1 MNFELKLETFDGP
14 LHLLLELIES
24 EELPITEVS
33 LAQVTD
39 AYLQHIN
46 AEQVPLSELADFLVV
61 ATKLLLLKSREILP
75 VQDDDEEEDISTLA
89 LQLRLYKEFVDA
101 SKHLEEFFERPEK
114 SFARAKADV
123 VKAQEMQIDKE
134 LTADALHSSFQRLI
148 KRLEPFFKLQQA
160 AMERVISV
168 KERLKE
174 IHDAVLNKSKLLFSD
189 VVGSKQSRVDVVVS
203 FLALLELVKQGVID
217 TVQKKTFKDIE
228 ITHVD

>member
-46 AEQVPLSELADFLVV
+46 AEQVPPSELADFLVV

-75 VQDDDEEEDISTLA
+75 TLEDDEEEDISTLA

-101 SKHLEEFFERPEK
+101 SRHLEEYFERQER

-123 VKAQEMQIDKE
+123 VKIEEMQVDE
-134 LTADALHSSFQRLI
+134 ALTSKVLHASFERLL
-148 KRLEPFFKLQQA
+148 KRLEPFFRLQQA

-174 IHDAVLNKSKLLFSD
+174 IHDAVLSRSKLLFTD
-189 VVGSKQSRVDVVVS
+189 VVGTEQSRVDVVVS
-203 FLALLELVKQGVID
+203 FLALLELMKQGVID
-217 TVQKKTFKDIE
+217 AVQKKTFKDIE